1 MEKLASYDGL
11 DLNLVKKAISF
22 LDDGEAL
29 PEGELIWKGDK
40 DGMILSIFGTRDST
54 VGTPVQIA
62 MTRNEAS
69 SRLDVKVLVKL
80 DEKEEDLEEWRKN
93 IEKSS
98 SGSQKNNNNICTR
111 GQDALTQIDS
121 YKNQDALKNLH
132 AQDIV
137 KCIGCFTILGLTLP
151 ILYNLALGYGFS
163 MACRAKGYDETTC
176 DEYSLD
182 FVLALEL
189 PIIFICA
196 YQTYQRCI
204 VDNTFCEDSKSNLL
218 L

>member
-1 MEKLASYDGL
+1 MEKLASCDGS
-11 DLNLVKKAISF
+11 DLNLIKKAISF

-40 DGMILSIFGTRDST
+40 DGMVLSIFGTKDST

-62 MTRNEAS
+62 MARNEAS

-80 DEKEEDLEEWRKN
+80 DEKEEVSEEWRKY

-111 GQDALTQIDS
+111 GQDTLTQIDS
-121 YKNQDALKNLH
+121 YNKNLH
-132 AQDIV
+132 AQNII
-137 KCIGCFTILGLTLP
+137 KCIGCFTILGLSLP

-176 DEYSLD
+176 DEYSID

-189 PIIFICA
+189 PIVFICA

-204 VDNTFCEDSKSNLL
+204 IDNTFCEDSKSNLL
-218 L
+218 M